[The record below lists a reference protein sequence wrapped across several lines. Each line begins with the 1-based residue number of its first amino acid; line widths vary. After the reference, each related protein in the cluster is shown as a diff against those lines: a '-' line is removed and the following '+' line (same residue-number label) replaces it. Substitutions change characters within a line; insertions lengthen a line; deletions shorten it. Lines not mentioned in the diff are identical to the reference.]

1 MTTLVRQNVQR
12 VATAVAEAGR
22 FALRVVLLA
31 VALVAYGSV
40 PSTAVVQSEYESQ
53 LQEEAAGTT
62 ATLDLRSKL
71 HGAALRRAEFVIPA
85 ALGQFALRTS
95 AARRGDF
102 LGPQVSL
109 GLSLPLRC

>member
-1 MTTLVRQNVQR
+1 MTAHVRQNVQR
-12 VATAVAEAGR
+12 VASAVAVAGR
-22 FALRVVLLA
+22 FALRVVVLA

-53 LQEEAAGTT
+53 LQEEAAGST
-62 ATLDLRSKL
+62 AALDLRSKL

-95 AARRGDF
+95 VVRLGET
-102 LGPQVSL
+102 LGPQTSL

>member
-1 MTTLVRQNVQR
+1 MTAFTQNVQR
-12 VATAVAEAGR
+12 FASAIAEAGL
-22 FALRVVLLA
+22 FSLRVILLA

-53 LQEEAAGTT
+53 LQEEATGTT

-95 AARRGDF
+95 AAPFGET
-102 LGPQVSL
+102 LGPQISL

>member
-1 MTTLVRQNVQR
+1 MTALVQQIVQR
-12 VATAVAEAGR
+12 APSAVADAAR
-22 FALRVVLLA
+22 FAFRVVVLA

-71 HGAALRRAEFVIPA
+71 HGAALRRAQLVVPA
-85 ALGQFALRTS
+85 ALSQFAVRTRQ
-95 AARRGDF
+95 ARLGDM